1 MAPPPVRQVPIVK
14 YEHTGSPRRARGP
27 LLIALGI
34 VFAGALAVG
43 ALLLPRGRTIVYESL
58 PIEHRALVQTVTA
71 SGTVNPKDT
80 ISVGT
85 QASGTL
91 SALYVDF
98 NSRVRAGEVLARI
111 DPLQFQAAV
120 NQARGALQQSEAQ
133 YDAMTAGARA
143 SAASAVSAGA
153 SAHASTW
160 SAASARETE
169 VAEHDAIAGAD
180 ADVRKALSAL
190 SLARLTVSR
199 NVTLLSHGY
208 LAQSQVDSDRTGL
221 VTTQSAYDAAVAT
234 AGQLRAQAAA
244 GTGAAYAS
252 ASQSEA
258 QVASASG
265 AIEQHNDAVSAAS
278 AQRAAITQQRAALE
292 QATIN
297 LSHTVIT
304 SPVDGTVV
312 QRNVSIGQTVAASFQ
327 TPTLF
332 TIAQDLRK
340 MEVDV
345 AVGEPDVGNVRAGD
359 PADFTVLAFPNRVFH
374 GYVFRVNQNPTTVA
388 NVVTYDTIVYVD
400 NRDGALR
407 PGMTANATI
416 HVAKIQGAE
425 RRAARGAHLQSV
437 AKPHV

>member
-1 MAPPPVRQVPIVK
+1 M
-14 YEHTGSPRRARGP
+14 
-27 LLIALGI
+27 
-34 VFAGALAVG
+34 
-43 ALLLPRGRTIVYESL
+43 
-58 PIEHRALVQTVTA
+58 
-71 SGTVNPKDT
+71 
-80 ISVGT
+80 
-85 QASGTL
+85 
-91 SALYVDF
+91 
-98 NSRVRAGEVLARI
+98 
-111 DPLQFQAAV
+111 
-120 NQARGALQQSEAQ
+120 
-133 YDAMTAGARA
+133 
-143 SAASAVSAGA
+143 
-153 SAHASTW
+153 
-160 SAASARETE
+160 
-169 VAEHDAIAGAD
+169 
-180 ADVRKALSAL
+180 
-190 SLARLTVSR
+190 
-199 NVTLLSHGY
+199 
-208 LAQSQVDSDRTGL
+208 
-221 VTTQSAYDAAVAT
+221 TTQSAYDAAVAT

-265 AIEQHNDAVSAAS
+265 AIDKHNDAVSAAS

-359 PADFTVLAFPNRVFH
+359 PADFTVGLAFPNRVFH

-416 HVAKIQGAE
+416 HVAQDFRAPTLCRS
-425 RRAARGAHLQSV
+425 RRSPTVRREAARLRWRRRPGRSGG
-437 AKPHV
+437 